1 MNEIYPLR
9 EYFRKVYI
17 VDLSPSLCNVARER
31 IRRLHLSDL
40 VYVLCDDAVTFELP
54 DFPNAEGHVDL
65 ITMSY
70 SLSMMPSYTPAR
82 LLLTKGTLRWLIR
95 LISFSRLT
103 ESLVS
108 PISTSPVNIP
118 SPIMSTEIM
127 E

>member
-40 VYVLCDDAVTFELP
+40 VQVLCDDAVTFELP
-54 DFPNAEGHVDL
+54 DFPNAEGKVDL

-70 SLSMMPSYTPAR
+70 SLSMMPSYVPAQ
-82 LLLTKGTLRWLIR
+82 LLLTTGTLR
-95 LISFSRLT
+95 
-103 ESLVS
+103 
-108 PISTSPVNIP
+108 
-118 SPIMSTEIM
+118 
-127 E
+127 